1 MKNGMSS
8 RLTKTFFSLLIEPMI
23 YEITINNKNLSSS
36 ALKIWKLI
44 SQSLKDETELSQFK
58 TNINKWI
65 TGQCP

>member
-36 ALKIWKLI
+36 ALKIWELI